1 MDEKKDFRKFLI
13 TISLTVSIFMF
24 GIYIGAAIRT
34 RTLMH
39 DEILA
44 RAQAHFN
51 LIVLTRKWNAIHGG
65 VFVEKKKGV
74 TSNPYLEN
82 PDIKTDEGIVYTMK
96 NPALMTREISEL
108 AENDSIVKFHITSR
122 RPLNPGNSPDSFELT
137 ALKAFEQG
145 KAEYFEETTIHKRRH
160 FRYIAPL
167 KVEQSCLQCHAKQGY
182 KIGDIRGGISVT
194 LDIEHIHAEMKKNIY
209 FIMALSVLSIAAL
222 LFAIYLFTTR
232 LIKRIVESRKK
243 IEELIMFD
251 ELTGIFNRRHTFMRF
266 HEEFSQARR
275 QKKDLSCV
283 MIDLDHFKQVND
295 TYGHHAGDLVL
306 NGFAAFLQKFIRA
319 YDILGR
325 IGGEEFLIVLPDT
338 GFGNARHF
346 SERLREHV
354 QKNLAIPYESIIIR
368 ITISLGISCMSEGD
382 ESLDDI
388 MKRAD
393 QGLYKAKNEGRN
405 RVGWL
410 ESSSH
415 S

>member
-1 MDEKKDFRKFLI
+1 MEERRDFRRFLI
-13 TISLTVSIFMF
+13 TISLTVAIFMF

-34 RTLMH
+34 RTLMQE
-39 DEILA
+39 EILSRA
-44 RAQAHFN
+44 RANFN
-51 LIVLTRKWNAIHGG
+51 LIVLTRKWNSIHGG

-74 TSNPYLEN
+74 TSNPFLEN
-82 PDIKTDEGIVYTMK
+82 PDIRTDDGVVYTKK

-108 AENDSIVKFHITSR
+108 AENDGIVKFHITSLK
-122 RPLNPGNSPDSFELT
+122 PLNPRNSPDSFEMT

-145 KAEYFEETTIHKRRH
+145 KAEHFEETTVNKRRH

-167 KVEQSCLQCHAKQGY
+167 KVEQSCLQCHSKQGY

-194 LDIEHIHAEMKKNIY
+194 LDIEHIHTEMKKNIY
-209 FIMALSVLSIAAL
+209 FIMALSIISIAAL

-266 HEEFSQARR
+266 HEEFSKARR

-295 TYGHHAGDLVL
+295 TYGHHAGDIVL
-306 NGFAAFLQKFIRA
+306 NGFAKFLQKFIRA

-338 GFGNARHF
+338 SFGNARQF
-346 SERLREHV
+346 SERLREHIE
-354 QKNLAIPYESIIIR
+354 KNLAIQYESITIR
-368 ITISLGISCMSEGD
+368 ITVSLGISCMSED
-382 ESLDDI
+382 DDSLDDI

-405 RVGWL
+405 RVGWV
-410 ESSSH
+410 ESSFH